1 MKRSAKRRKQRSGF
15 ASLMLAGLSA
25 AGSAISRNPAVAG
38 GSTAFLV
45 SLFFVSANAM
55 WYQPHF
61 HESAFFAT
69 RQNMPAATE
78 PAPVP
83 EPESIP
89 EPTRRPAEPQAAAE
103 PVPAPDRSET
113 TGAVPPPENAA
124 KPGGDETVRKVQEVL
139 GGLNLY
145 RGPVDGLTG
154 PQTRSAIESYQ
165 RIVGIEVTGGID
177 DTLLQHL
184 GMKEK
189 PQESA
194 PPPPTPRPAEV
205 AEQERPVQVAS
216 TEPVNDPL
224 IERIQAGLK
233 AFGNDGIE
241 VDGIVGEDTRAAI
254 REFQSL
260 FGLEVT
266 GEPDAAL
273 LAKMREI
280 GLTN

>member
-1 MKRSAKRRKQRSGF
+1 MKRSAKRRKQRGGF
-15 ASLMLAGLSA
+15 TSLMVAGLSA
-25 AGSAISRNPAVAG
+25 GGVAISRNPAVAG

-61 HESAFFAT
+61 HEGAFFAT
-69 RQNMPAATE
+69 RQSAPAATQ
-78 PAPVP
+78 PAELP

-89 EPTRRPAEPQAAAE
+89 EPTWRPAEAPAASE

-113 TGAVPPPENAA
+113 TGAVPPPEDAGRA
-124 KPGGDETVRKVQEVL
+124 EGDETIRKVQEVL

-194 PPPPTPRPAEV
+194 PPAPTPRPSQAV
-205 AEQERPVQVAS
+205 EQKRPVQVAS
-216 TEPVNDPL
+216 TEPVGDPM

-241 VDGIVGEDTRAAI
+241 IDGIVGEDTRAAI

>member
-1 MKRSAKRRKQRSGF
+1 
-15 ASLMLAGLSA
+15 
-25 AGSAISRNPAVAG
+25 
-38 GSTAFLV
+38 
-45 SLFFVSANAM
+45 
-55 WYQPHF
+55 
-61 HESAFFAT
+61 
-69 RQNMPAATE
+69 
-78 PAPVP
+78 
-83 EPESIP
+83 
-89 EPTRRPAEPQAAAE
+89 
-103 PVPAPDRSET
+103 
-113 TGAVPPPENAA
+113 
-124 KPGGDETVRKVQEVL
+124 
-139 GGLNLY
+139 
-145 RGPVDGLTG
+145 
-154 PQTRSAIESYQ
+154 
-165 RIVGIEVTGGID
+165 
-177 DTLLQHL
+177 